1 MEQEKWI
8 SSYSSTDRSAVFSS
22 LMTKVYLWMTMG
34 LGMTA
39 LAAAYVSNDMGLM
52 QTIFSGS
59 TFYLLLFGE
68 LALVFFL
75 SARIM
80 KMSFATAGILFAVY
94 SLLNGVTLSYIFT
107 AYASEDIT
115 AAFLTT
121 AGTFG
126 AMTLIGL
133 FIKRDLSTMG
143 RFLFMALIGIIIAT
157 IVNIFLA
164 SSALY
169 WGITYLGVLIF
180 CGLTAYDTQKIKQMF
195 LEYGDEVNENTMK
208 MALLGSLTLYLDFIN
223 LFLYLLRIFGSD
235 KE

>member
-80 KMSFATAGILFAVY
+80 KMSFVTAGILFAVY
-94 SLLNGVTLSYIFT
+94 SLLNGVTLSSIFT